1 NRPTSP
7 AWRKP
12 RSLACATSR
21 ANLIDQR
28 FPSRGGGGEPSKVGR
43 NAEMKQQDD
52 ANKGAENLYA
62 KYKGAPLPQDTEDGL
77 REGYLARDGNPTTGQ
92 MTIQAYNEMSETG
105 HKSFKDKT
113 PRMSWR

>member
-1 NRPTSP
+1 MQQR
-7 AWRKP
+7 
-12 RSLACATSR
+12 R
-21 ANLIDQR
+21 A
-28 FPSRGGGGEPSKVGR
+28 GEPSKVGR

-52 ANKGAENLYA
+52 ANKGAEHLYA

-105 HKSFKDKT
+105 HKPFKDKT